1 MTKSFEEKVD
11 EVLQEF
17 AYSVYYKDGDG
28 PMWSEKDEAQAKTAL
43 LALFREEVEREKP
56 KTATEVQHIINLED
70 HAKFVAWATE
80 KIIMYGDVFSRW
92 FSDRGVEDFFKY
104 AKEKGIEF
112 VDINQPKAKRKGK

>member
-1 MTKSFEEKVD
+1 MMSDKSFEEKVKNLLID
-11 EVLQEF
+11 LHMSGYNGADCGE
-17 AYSVYYKDGDG
+17 SVKI
-28 PMWSEKDEAQAKTAL
+28 AKTAL

-112 VDINQPKAKRKGK
+112 VDINQPKAKRNGK